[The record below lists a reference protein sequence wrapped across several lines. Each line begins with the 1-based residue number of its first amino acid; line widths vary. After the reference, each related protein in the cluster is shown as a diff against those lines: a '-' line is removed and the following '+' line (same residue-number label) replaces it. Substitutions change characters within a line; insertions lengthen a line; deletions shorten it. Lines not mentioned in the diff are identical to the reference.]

1 LHFLTSSAT
10 AASAAAAS
18 TTASAFASSS
28 LFCRLFLGGALA
40 VGRLALARGLDAGAR
55 AVVALPLVVRRCV
68 LESSFFNEYPESW
81 IIILRKNNFIIFF
94 VIYLQLQ

>member
-1 LHFLTSSAT
+1 LLHFLTSSAT
-10 AASAAAAS
+10 AASTAAAAS

-28 LFCRLFLGGALA
+28 LLLLACRLFLGGALA

-68 LESSFFNEYPESW
+68 LESYFLMNTLNPGSLF
-81 IIILRKNNFIIFF
+81 
-94 VIYLQLQ
+94 